1 MMHEEVNSAKQELRE
16 RRLREIAHRI
26 WEDEGRPD
34 GQDQR
39 HWKMAKDILRNEK
52 IEGEDS
58 ADDEDEEPF
67 DEERRH

>member
-1 MMHEEVNSAKQELRE
+1 MINEEVSRAKLDLRE

-39 HWKMAKDILRNEK
+39 HWKMAKDILRNER
-52 IEGEDS
+52 IAGEDS
-58 ADDEDEEPF
+58 ADDEDEEQA